1 MLVAT
6 KTSTDS
12 LRTET
17 HSEQYFINRQQF
29 LETGLQVRKKKIK
42 SLEDSARGEI
52 FGIYELSYGMG
63 SLHRR
68 SNECLLIT
76 SE

>member
-29 LETGLQVRKKKIK
+29 LETGLQVRKKKNK
-42 SLEDSARGEI
+42 EFRRLSERGDFWNLRAVI
-52 FGIYELSYGMG
+52 RYG
-63 SLHRR
+63 
-68 SNECLLIT
+68 
-76 SE
+76 